1 MAEAPKPLRVLFCI
15 AVLETFFATT
25 DEVRKEVVAQ
35 LQEEFGDLRGKFG
48 LEVLGTIDDDRLFV
62 GPALE
67 FPWTCYILADAP
79 DLDAVVSVCDLVRKP
94 TGESHRLY
102 RYFKIEAR
110 VGQPL
115 FFGNS

>member
-1 MAEAPKPLRVLFCI
+1 MAGESKPLRVLFCM
-15 AVLETFFATT
+15 AVLDAFFEAT
-25 DEVRKEVVAQ
+25 DEEREEVVPR
-35 LQEEFGDLRGKFG
+35 LQEEFDDLKGKFG
-48 LEVLGTIDDDRLFV
+48 VEVLGTIDDDRLLV
-62 GPALE
+62 GPVLE

-79 DLDAVVSVCDLVRKP
+79 DFDAVVAVCDLVRKP
-94 TGESHRLY
+94 TAGGHRLY

>member
-1 MAEAPKPLRVLFCI
+1 MSNESAPLRVLFCI
-15 AVLETFFATT
+15 AVLEEFFATT
-25 DEVRKEVVAQ
+25 DEDRKEVVAR
-35 LQEEFGDLRGKFG
+35 LQEEFGDLKGKFG
-48 LEVLGTIDDDRLFV
+48 IEVLGTINDDRLFV